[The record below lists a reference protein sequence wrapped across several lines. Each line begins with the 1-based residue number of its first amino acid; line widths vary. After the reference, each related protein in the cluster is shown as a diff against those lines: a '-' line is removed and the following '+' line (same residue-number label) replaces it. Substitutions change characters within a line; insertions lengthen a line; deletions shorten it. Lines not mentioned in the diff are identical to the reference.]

1 MLPIVALALA
11 AVLAAGAVAQDA
23 PAADT
28 RPVNVLAD
36 SGPLVKAVKAAL
48 GGQSRFTGKVEV
60 KKPEGDG
67 DEMMG
72 MVFGGPPGGG
82 GEEFAGEVEVLR
94 TDKGESIV
102 ASTTALPVLA
112 AYDDGKAMSVHAHY
126 AAGKPPSAARF
137 TKMLL
142 PLLRG
147 DALAKAVE
155 KATWTTEAG
164 EGGAT
169 VYVGKLPKSLVEKP
183 EPEGMTMG
191 GGMMMMG
198 GGSPKVV
205 DVAARF
211 VVGKDGKLAGASIA
225 LTRNDP
231 AAAMRKLIESK
242 REESDGE
249 GGIAISPDDFENLED
264 VEGDTITFALT
275 RGDDAPSKRAAR
287 LLALFRAAGAE

>member
-1 MLPIVALALA
+1 MNRIVVFAIA
-11 AVLAAGAVAQDA
+11 AAMAAGAVAQDA
-23 PAADT
+23 PAADA
-28 RPVNVLAD
+28 RPVNVLPD

-48 GGQSRFTGKVEV
+48 GGPSRFTGKVEV
-60 KKPEGDG
+60 KKPEAEEDG
-67 DEMMG
+67 MMG

-82 GEEFAGEVEVLR
+82 AGEEFAGDVEVMR
-94 TDKGESIV
+94 TDKGESVV
-102 ASTTALPVLA
+102 ASTATLPVLA

-155 KATWTTEAG
+155 KATWKTEAG

-169 VYVGKLPKSLVEKP
+169 VYVGKLPKSLVEKTD
-183 EPEGMTMG
+183 EDVSAGR
-191 GGMMMMG
+191 GMMMMG
-198 GGSPKVV
+198 GGPPKVMDV
-205 DVAARF
+205 DARF
-211 VVGKDGKLAGASIA
+211 TVGKDGKLVGASIA
-225 LTRNDP
+225 LKRNDP
-231 AAAMRKLIESK
+231 AAAMRKLFEAK

-249 GGIAISPDDFENLED
+249 GGIAISPEDFENLED
-264 VEGDTITFALT
+264 VEGETITFALT